1 MTPTETKTESAFGKA
16 CDKADLP
23 ESQGKYP
30 PFFYGY
36 KAEGR
41 YFLGTVTLASERT
54 MKKPAMVNGK
64 PSKTK
69 KTEVTVWTMMLNDHN
84 LGTDFEVG
92 KEYSI
97 EPSGLL
103 AWKFGKKKD
112 EAATKKE
119 DSFSIGALCTG
130 KDDEGR
136 WQYDL
141 R

>member
-1 MTPTETKTESAFGKA
+1 MTTTETAFAKA
-16 CDKADLP
+16 CEKSDLP
-23 ESQGKYP
+23 EASGKFP
-30 PFFYGY
+30 PFIYGF
-36 KAEGR
+36 KAEGK
-41 YFLGTVTLASERT
+41 FVTGAVTLASERT

-69 KTEVTVWTMMLNDHN
+69 KTEVTVWTIKVNDHN
-84 LGTDFEVG
+84 LGSDFESG

-112 EAATKKE
+112 EALAKKE
-119 DSFSIGALCTG
+119 DTFTIGFLCTG